1 MLQCGSVCCSV
12 LQCVTLCCRLHSPSL
27 RRPKTSLHLHNP
39 HANGVLSSVHLM
51 SVKPFSEHQY
61 LLHTCGRRVILSRMV
76 VAACGSIGEIAIAQ
90 GLLCFHLGCT
100 CTENTAPRRCPCL
113 VSASLEWR
121 TVAYLVTGRGMDP
134 NMVAMLSRTR
144 TSTGHPFGVH
154 NSLCSSVGQ
163 SEGLLIPRSSVR
175 ARSQAKIFCGFLEF
189 WATFSAS
196 AFIEFIN

>member
-1 MLQCGSVCCSV
+1 MLQCVAVCCSV
-12 LQCVTLCCRLHSPSL
+12 CYRLYSPSL
-27 RRPKTSLHLHNP
+27 HCPQTGLHLHNP
-39 HANGVLSSVHLM
+39 HTNGVLSSLHFM

-90 GLLCFHLGCT
+90 GLLCFHLGCA

-113 VSASLEWR
+113 VSASSGGQLS
-121 TVAYLVTGRGMDP
+121 YLVPGGGMDS
-134 NMVAMLSRTR
+134 NMVAMLSQTR
-144 TSTGHPFGVH
+144 TCTGHPFGVY

-175 ARSQAKIFCGFLEF
+175 ARSQAKIFCGFLELL
-189 WATFSAS
+189 ATFSAS
-196 AFIEFIN
+196 AFIEFIK